1 MFGVDNDGRV
11 CERAAVQ
18 PTHGENKA
26 AYYSFSSAEVQLTAV
41 TDTSIQFYLE
51 STKSQQQS
59 SHGASY
65 RNFIAPEQYREN
77 PNTSKQLATVGRKNS
92 LLTGRNCTAG

>member
-26 AYYSFSSAEVQLTAV
+26 AYYSFSSVEAERRGPA
-41 TDTSIQFYLE
+41 
-51 STKSQQQS
+51 
-59 SHGASY
+59 
-65 RNFIAPEQYREN
+65 
-77 PNTSKQLATVGRKNS
+77 NS
-92 LLTGRNCTAG
+92 